1 MILFV
6 ILKHLNFELFFQIR
20 SINIL
25 IKEHNKWFLHRYLL
39 ILISS
44 KKMKSHTFMSD

>member
-44 KKMKSHTFMSD
+44 KKMKAHTFMSD